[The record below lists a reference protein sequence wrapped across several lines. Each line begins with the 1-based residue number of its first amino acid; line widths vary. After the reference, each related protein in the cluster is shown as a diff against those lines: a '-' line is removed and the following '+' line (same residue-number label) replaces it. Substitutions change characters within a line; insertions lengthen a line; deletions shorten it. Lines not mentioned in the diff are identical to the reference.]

1 MARAA
6 QLIGSIDEVRAAL
19 QVTLAETK
27 RLLALTRTISH
38 AQPCSPRLPCTA
50 A

>member
-6 QLIGSIDEVRAAL
+6 RLIGSIDEVRSAL

-27 RLLALTRTISH
+27 RLLALTRQVGR
-38 AQPCSPRLPCTA
+38 ARMGWA
-50 A
+50 DAR